1 MSKTKA
7 KPKKGVGQGTG
18 SKGWNR
24 WQSSARKRKLQSHI
38 KIKVKGLTNKFCF
51 ISLLCSKQNKIITA
65 KKLCFHLGE
74 SIAFFTFKS

>member
-24 WQSSARKRKLQSHI
+24 WQSSAKKKQLQSHI
-38 KIKVKGLTNKFCF
+38 KVKGQRSNLNNIGFLYF
-51 ISLLCSKQNKIITA
+51 VQNKNNYYN
-65 KKLCFHLGE
+65 KKAMP
-74 SIAFFTFKS
+74 SYI

>member
-24 WQSSARKRKLQSHI
+24 WQSSAKKRKLQNHT
-38 KIKVKGLTNKFCF
+38 KVKVQRNNLNN
-51 ISLLCSKQNKIITA
+51 I
-65 KKLCFHLGE
+65 
-74 SIAFFTFKS
+74 

>member
-24 WQSSARKRKLQSHI
+24 WQSSAKKRQLPNPT
-38 KIKVKGLTNKFCF
+38 KVKVQRSNLNN
-51 ISLLCSKQNKIITA
+51 I
-65 KKLCFHLGE
+65 
-74 SIAFFTFKS
+74 

>member
-24 WQSSARKRKLQSHI
+24 WQSSARKK
-38 KIKVKGLTNKFCF
+38 KIAKPYKNKSKGTNK
-51 ISLLCSKQNKIITA
+51 
-65 KKLCFHLGE
+65 
-74 SIAFFTFKS
+74 

>member
-24 WQSSARKRKLQSHI
+24 WQSSA
-38 KIKVKGLTNKFCF
+38 
-51 ISLLCSKQNKIITA
+51 
-65 KKLCFHLGE
+65 KKEE
-74 SIAFFTFKS
+74 SCKAIQK